1 MSTLTVS
8 FTPSSPTPSNGY
20 RVKYWLTSAP
30 GTIYTVTPNPTTS
43 PVTITGLSGT
53 NYSGTI
59 EAACSG
65 GQYSTPVSFS
75 ASITPTVLDVI
86 ATNNINSESAINE
99 ILIGASSIHTTP
111 VVSGGGGIQMF
122 TTSLVSGS
130 QTVSCAV
137 IDALANRTYRLTV
150 TSSSSGLGT
159 IDTKS
164 GDFTTSVGQTTFTVV
179 SPSLN
184 FSSATILNIQL
195 DLLP

>member
-1 MSTLTVS
+1 MASLTIS
-8 FTPSSPTPSNGY
+8 FTPSSPTPAIGY
-20 RVKYWLTSAP
+20 RVKYWLTSTP
-30 GTIYTVTPNPTTS
+30 GTIYTVSPNPTSS
-43 PVTITGLSGT
+43 PVTITGLTGT

-75 ASITPTVLDVI
+75 ATVAPTVLSVI
-86 ATNNINSESAINE
+86 ATNNGNVDSAINE
-99 ILIGASSIHTTP
+99 ILIGATSIHTTP
-111 VVSGGGGIQMF
+111 VVYGGGGVQMF

-137 IDALANRTYRLTV
+137 IDAIGSRTYRLTV
-150 TSSSSGLGT
+150 TSSASGLGT

-164 GDFTTSVGQTTFTVV
+164 VDLTTSVGQTTFTIV

-184 FSSATILNIQL
+184 FSSATTLDIQL
-195 DLLP
+195 ELLP